1 MSLDLQAIRVAAE
14 TIARQAGTAVMQYY
28 DQPHHETIKAN
39 IYDVVTEG
47 DKASEAVIVK
57 ALREQFPQFPIHS
70 EEGGG
75 AGTDDP
81 SAEYVWYVDPVD
93 GTTNFANN
101 IPLFSISIA
110 LAARDL
116 SPVVGVV
123 FNPVYGEMFS
133 AARGFGSTFNGRAIH
148 VTHTNDLS
156 RAVLSSGFP
165 TERHTLKNNNLPQ
178 WTAMLMAVR
187 DLRRFGSAALD
198 LAFVASGRLDG
209 YWENHLNTWDCLAGI
224 LLVQEAGGKTTDR
237 DGSTANLYNG
247 KQVVASNG
255 LLHDRMLDVLNHA

>member
-1 MSLDLQAIRVAAE
+1 MAIDLQAIRVAVEA
-14 TIARQAGTAVMQYY
+14 IARQAGATVMQYY

-57 ALREQFPQFPIHS
+57 ALREQFSFPIHS

-81 SAEYVWYVDPVD
+81 SAEYVWYVDPID

-101 IPLFSISIA
+101 IPFFSISIA
-110 LAARDL
+110 LADRHL

-123 FNPVYGEMFS
+123 FNPVYQELFS
-133 AARGFGSTFNGRAIH
+133 AARGFGATFNGKPIH
-148 VTHTNDLS
+148 VTRTADLS
-156 RAVLSSGFP
+156 RAVMSSGFP
-165 TERHTLKNNNLPQ
+165 TDRHAIQNNNLPQ

-209 YWENHLNTWDCLAGI
+209 YWENRLNTWDCLAGI
-224 LLVQEAGGKTTDR
+224 LLVQEAGGQTTDW
-237 DGSTANLYNG
+237 DGGTTNLYTG
-247 KQVVASNG
+247 TQVVASNG
-255 LLHDRMLDVLNHA
+255 LLHDRVLDVLNQA